1 MEEYYKEAKKKVKQ
15 KKSFYWNFASW
26 LGMSIFFFVL
36 NMVTEPSFHWWLFPT
51 IGWGIGVASQYIKV
65 FGVFN
70 SKSWEKRE
78 IEKEMKRLYLKEK
91 YTAAKAGMN
100 LDEIDREKL
109 ELPDFEA
116 LKRELDDQD
125 YV

>member
-1 MEEYYKEAKKKVKQ
+1 
-15 KKSFYWNFASW
+15 
-26 LGMSIFFFVL
+26 
-36 NMVTEPSFHWWLFPT
+36 
-51 IGWGIGVASQYIKV
+51 
-65 FGVFN
+65 
-70 SKSWEKRE
+70 
-78 IEKEMKRLYLKEK
+78 MKRLYLKEK
-91 YTAAKAGMN
+91 YSAAKAGMN